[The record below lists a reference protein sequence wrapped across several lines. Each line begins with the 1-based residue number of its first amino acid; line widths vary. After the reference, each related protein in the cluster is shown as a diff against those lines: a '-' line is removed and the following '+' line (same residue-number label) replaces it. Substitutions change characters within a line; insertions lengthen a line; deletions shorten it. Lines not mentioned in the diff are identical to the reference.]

1 MLIGNGVIAKQDKA
15 FHAVKSQL
23 PSDCLLVHFD
33 PQKPLILACDASPYG
48 VGAVMSHRLEYG
60 SERPI
65 AFASRS
71 LSPAEKGYAQLDKEA
86 LAIVFGVTKFMFTC
100 MVMLLQFTQTINHYS
115 TFSTRV
121 RLFRLWLLLE
131 YSAGHY
137 CSVLIIIPF
146 LTSLDLRW

>member
-1 MLIGNGVIAKQDKA
+1 M
-15 FHAVKSQL
+15 KSQL
-23 PSDCLLVHFD
+23 TSDCLLVHFD

-48 VGAVMSHRLEYG
+48 VGAVMSHRQEDG

-86 LAIVFGVTKFMFTC
+86 LAIVLLRLVSLSFMFTC

-115 TFSTRV
+115 TFSTLV
-121 RLFRLWLLLE
+121 KLYQLWVQLE
-131 YSAGHY
+131 YSVGHY
-137 CSVLIIIPF
+137 FLVRISIQF
-146 LTSLDLRW
+146 LTSQDLRWPT